1 MRQVGGL
8 IVPGSVQAS
17 LGGEE
22 HRAAA
27 APPEAV
33 PVFGRNP
40 TQAFS
45 RRKVGLGGGYVW
57 WWSTA
62 LNASLIFPN

>member
-22 HRAAA
+22 HQAAA
-27 APPEAV
+27 APLQQHGNHPPRHHCKALEAAV
-33 PVFGRNP
+33 RFQHQSS
-40 TQAFS
+40 TLSFS
-45 RRKVGLGGGYVW
+45 L
-57 WWSTA
+57 
-62 LNASLIFPN
+62 L